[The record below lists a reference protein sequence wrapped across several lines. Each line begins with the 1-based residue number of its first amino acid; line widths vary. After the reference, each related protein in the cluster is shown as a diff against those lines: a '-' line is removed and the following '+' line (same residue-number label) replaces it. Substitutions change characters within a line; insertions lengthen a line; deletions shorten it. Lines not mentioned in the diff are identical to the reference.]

1 MVFII
6 LVVSKS
12 GRVLGGASPL
22 GRQVRIEIHGHIL
35 HLLGAAPGQVGERL
49 PLRRLQ
55 GAPIRYIISDK
66 ALDGA
71 IVRIVE
77 TFLFNSEHAAS
88 DLFGSNSD
96 LGFLLVLLGI
106 TNTIVVYR
114 DVPDFLWSV
123 ALVVVPF
130 ATLVTQS
137 LLIPENVPSDYNIF
151 WETTQTKLVSV
162 IGGLITTHAILKT
175 FINCVS
181 NNGII
186 IGPVMFIFKICASIV
201 SIFVCMAVFNKLFEN
216 QK

>member
-1 MVFII
+1 MGYI
-6 LVVSKS
+6 
-12 GRVLGGASPL
+12 GG
-22 GRQVRIEIHGHIL
+22 
-35 HLLGAAPGQVGERL
+35 
-49 PLRRLQ
+49 
-55 GAPIRYIISDK
+55 
-66 ALDGA
+66 
-71 IVRIVE
+71 
-77 TFLFNSEHAAS
+77 
-88 DLFGSNSD
+88 GS
-96 LGFLLVLLGI
+96 FVLLVLLGI

-137 LLIPENVPSDYNIF
+137 MLMPENVPSDYNVF
-151 WETTQTKLVSV
+151 WETTQTKIVSV

-201 SIFVCMAVFNKLFEN
+201 SIFVCMAYSINFSRTNAPSEVLIGMIIFGVFTFFLKRLTMVTALHVRN
-216 QK
+216 

>member
-1 MVFII
+1 MKLSFKGVAVIETVDAFLSNQDNWVTMGYI
-6 LVVSKS
+6 
-12 GRVLGGASPL
+12 GG
-22 GRQVRIEIHGHIL
+22 
-35 HLLGAAPGQVGERL
+35 
-49 PLRRLQ
+49 
-55 GAPIRYIISDK
+55 
-66 ALDGA
+66 
-71 IVRIVE
+71 
-77 TFLFNSEHAAS
+77 
-88 DLFGSNSD
+88 GS
-96 LGFLLVLLGI
+96 FVLLVLLGI

-137 LLIPENVPSDYNIF
+137 LLMPENVPSDYNVF
-151 WETTQTKLVSV
+151 WETTQTKIVSV

-216 QK
+216 QRTIRSVLIGMIIFGVFTFFLKRLINGDSVARKKLNA

>member
-1 MVFII
+1 MLEAVDAFLSNQDNWVTIGYI
-6 LVVSKS
+6 S
-12 GRVLGGASPL
+12 GGAF
-22 GRQVRIEIHGHIL
+22 I
-35 HLLGAAPGQVGERL
+35 
-49 PLRRLQ
+49 
-55 GAPIRYIISDK
+55 
-66 ALDGA
+66 
-71 IVRIVE
+71 
-77 TFLFNSEHAAS
+77 
-88 DLFGSNSD
+88 
-96 LGFLLVLLGI
+96 LLVLLGI

-137 LLIPENVPSDYNIF
+137 LLMPENVPSDYNVF
-151 WETTQTKLVSV
+151 WETTQTKIVSV

-216 QK
+216 QRTIRSVLIGMIIFGIFTFFLKRLINGGSVARKKLDA

>member
-1 MVFII
+1 MNPAA
-6 LVVSKS
+6 VSAVPSS
-12 GRVLGGASPL
+12 GPPQRGVPVGTAAKTGGSHMRLIQGLGIA
-22 GRQVRIEIHGHIL
+22 V
-35 HLLGAAPGQVGERL
+35 
-49 PLRRLQ
+49 
-55 GAPIRYIISDK
+55 
-66 ALDGA
+66 
-71 IVRIVE
+71 
-77 TFLFNSEHAAS
+77 
-88 DLFGSNSD
+88 
-96 LGFLLVLLGI
+96 LLVLLGI

-137 LLIPENVPSDYNIF
+137 LLMPENVPSDYNVF
-151 WETTQTKLVSV
+151 WETTQTKIVSV

-186 IGPVMFIFKICASIV
+186 VGPVMFIFKICASIV

-216 QK
+216 QRTIRSVLIGMIIFGIFTFFLKRLINGGSVARKKLDA

>member
-1 MVFII
+1 MSDVKLSFKGVAVIETI
-6 LVVSKS
+6 DAFLSNQDNWVTM
-12 GRVLGGASPL
+12 GYIGG
-22 GRQVRIEIHGHIL
+22 
-35 HLLGAAPGQVGERL
+35 
-49 PLRRLQ
+49 
-55 GAPIRYIISDK
+55 
-66 ALDGA
+66 
-71 IVRIVE
+71 
-77 TFLFNSEHAAS
+77 
-88 DLFGSNSD
+88 GS
-96 LGFLLVLLGI
+96 FVLLVLLGI

-137 LLIPENVPSDYNIF
+137 FLMPENVPSDYNVF
-151 WETTQTKLVSV
+151 WETTQTKIVSV

-181 NNGII
+181 NNGVI

-216 QK
+216 QRTIRSLLIGMIIFGVFTFFLKRLINGDSVARKKSHT